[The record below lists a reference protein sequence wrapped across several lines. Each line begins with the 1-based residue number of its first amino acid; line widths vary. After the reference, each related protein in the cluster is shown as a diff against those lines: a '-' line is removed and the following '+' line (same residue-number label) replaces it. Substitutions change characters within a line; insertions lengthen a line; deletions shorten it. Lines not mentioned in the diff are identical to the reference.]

1 MSDTTVVYEKCPQ
14 KVCPVARIL
23 QCLTVKM
30 LKFYESHLVFRT
42 EDPQLEEKPNMLG
55 LGH

>member
-14 KVCPVARIL
+14 KVCPVARML